1 MRIQRTVNI
10 YRGFDMLDLFTEKV
24 VITKLEGLS
33 HEDVVAPTDSE
44 GTRRTWAKIQDLA
57 YLFNYPDS

>member
-1 MRIQRTVNI
+1 
-10 YRGFDMLDLFTEKV
+10 MLDLFTEKV